1 MPAGVQTPAPQIT
14 PEQARAIGDALA
26 EQGRTLATLNDWRAI
41 LFVALL
47 IMVLLVAGMIAVIVV
62 LLRANRQERKDM
74 TSERER
80 MWSVADRF
88 GSAAGQLTSELQVQQ
103 ALNARVETA
112 LGRVEELQRETDQRR
127 GRRP

>member
-1 MPAGVQTPAPQIT
+1 MQAPAPLS

-41 LFVALL
+41 LFIAFLF
-47 IMVLLVAGMIAVIVV
+47 MVLVAALAVTVIVV
-62 LLRANRQERKDM
+62 LLRANRQERRDIGA
-74 TSERER
+74 ERER
-80 MWSVADRF
+80 MWSVADKF

-112 LGRVEELQRETDQRR
+112 LGRCEELLQQILTAR
-127 GRRP
+127 GKRG